1 MRSSDRMRLGM
12 TYMSEL
18 AVFPDLSIEEN
29 IRVGAQALGHADPGA
44 RVEELYGVFP
54 ALREKRRAPA
64 SSLSGG
70 QRKMLGI
77 AKALAAEPRLLVM
90 DEPSAGLSPLFVK
103 EVIRIL
109 SDLRGRG
116 LGAFDRRAE
125 YRLPRSGDAG
135 IRAGRRAYP
144 VLRHGR
150 GNDRQRSAAA
160 RLFRTEVMRTIRIGS
175 GAGYSGDR
183 IEPAVELAEKGD
195 IQYLVFECLGERTVA
210 LAQQARMKNPESGYD
225 PLLEE
230 RMRAV
235 LPLCAA
241 KGIKIVTNMGAANPL
256 AAARKTAEI
265 AKSLGLSS
273 LKIAAVVGDDVL
285 DACKDGDLPIMEFDG
300 TIKQLGNRLL
310 SANAYL
316 GAEPMAQALSGGA
329 DVVITGRAS
338 DPALFLAPMIHAF
351 GWAMDDWNLLGQGT
365 VAGHLLEC
373 AGQITGG
380 YFADPGYKDVQGL
393 ARLGFPIGEVGE
405 DGSLV
410 ITKVAGS
417 GGAVTA
423 QTCKEQL
430 LYEVHDPR
438 QYIQPDVVAD
448 FSQVKVEE
456 IAPDRVRVSGGRGTK
471 RTDTL
476 KVSVGYVDSFIGEG
490 QISYAGPG
498 ALARGRL
505 ALEIVRERL
514 KLTGV
519 AASELRFELIGVD
532 SLHGAEVSAH
542 ANEPYEVRVRVAGRT
557 ENLREA
563 IRIGNEVETLY
574 TNGPAAGG
582 GAFKSARDVVA
593 VASVLLPRELAKP
606 SVQFVGA

>member
-1 MRSSDRMRLGM
+1 
-12 TYMSEL
+12 
-18 AVFPDLSIEEN
+18 
-29 IRVGAQALGHADPGA
+29 
-44 RVEELYGVFP
+44 
-54 ALREKRRAPA
+54 
-64 SSLSGG
+64 
-70 QRKMLGI
+70 
-77 AKALAAEPRLLVM
+77 
-90 DEPSAGLSPLFVK
+90 
-103 EVIRIL
+103 
-109 SDLRGRG
+109 
-116 LGAFDRRAE
+116 
-125 YRLPRSGDAG
+125 
-135 IRAGRRAYP
+135 
-144 VLRHGR
+144 
-150 GNDRQRSAAA
+150 
-160 RLFRTEVMRTIRIGS
+160 MRTVRIGS

-210 LAQQARMKNPESGYD
+210 LAQQARMKNPEGGFD

-235 LPLCAA
+235 LPACAA
-241 KGIKIVTNMGAANPL
+241 RGIKIVTNMGAANPV

-265 AKSLGLSS
+265 ARSLGLSS
-273 LKIAAVVGDDVL
+273 LKIAAVIGDDVL
-285 DACKDGDLPIMEFDG
+285 DACKDGDLPIMEFAG

-316 GAEPMAQALSGGA
+316 GAEPMAQALAGGA
-329 DVVITGRAS
+329 DIVITGRAS

-380 YFADPGYKDVQGL
+380 YFADPGYKDIPDL

-405 DGSLV
+405 DGSLI
-410 ITKVAGS
+410 ITKVEGS

-430 LYEVHDPR
+430 LYEVHDPT

-456 IAPDRVRVSGGRGTK
+456 LAKDRVRVSGGRGTR
-471 RTDTL
+471 RTGTL
-476 KVSVGYVDSFIGEG
+476 KVSVGYLDSFIGEG

-532 SLHGAEVSAH
+532 SLHGAQVSAH

-557 ENLREA
+557 ENLHEA
-563 IRIGNEVETLY
+563 VRIGNEVETLY

-606 SVQFVGA
+606 SIQFMGA

>member
-1 MRSSDRMRLGM
+1 
-12 TYMSEL
+12 
-18 AVFPDLSIEEN
+18 
-29 IRVGAQALGHADPGA
+29 
-44 RVEELYGVFP
+44 
-54 ALREKRRAPA
+54 
-64 SSLSGG
+64 
-70 QRKMLGI
+70 
-77 AKALAAEPRLLVM
+77 
-90 DEPSAGLSPLFVK
+90 
-103 EVIRIL
+103 
-109 SDLRGRG
+109 
-116 LGAFDRRAE
+116 
-125 YRLPRSGDAG
+125 
-135 IRAGRRAYP
+135 
-144 VLRHGR
+144 
-150 GNDRQRSAAA
+150 
-160 RLFRTEVMRTIRIGS
+160 MRTIRIGS

-183 IEPAVELAEKGD
+183 VEPAVELAEKGD
-195 IQYLVFECLGERTVA
+195 IEYLVFECLGERTVA
-210 LAQQARMKNPESGYD
+210 LAQQARMKNPEVGYD

-235 LPLCAA
+235 LQLCAA
-241 KGIKIVTNMGAANPL
+241 KGIKIVTNMGAANPE

-265 AKSLGLSS
+265 AKSLGLSA

-285 DACKDGDLPIMEFDG
+285 DACKQGDFPILEFDG
-300 TIKQLGNRLL
+300 SIRQLGNRLL

-316 GAEPMAQALSGGA
+316 GAAPMAQALKQGA

-338 DPALFLAPMIHAF
+338 DPALFLAPMVHAF
-351 GWAMDDWNLLGQGT
+351 GWAMDDWDVLGQGT

-380 YFADPGYKDVQGL
+380 YFADPGYKDVPDL
-393 ARLGFPIGEVGE
+393 ARLGFPIGEVGA

-423 QTCKEQL
+423 RTCKEQL

-438 QYIQPDVVAD
+438 KYLQPDVVAD
-448 FSQVKVEE
+448 FSAVSVDE
-456 IAPDRVRVSGGRGTK
+456 IAPDRVRVSGGRGTQ
-471 RTDTL
+471 RTPTL

-505 ALEIVRERL
+505 ALDIVRERL

-519 AASELRFELIGVD
+519 ATSELRFDLIGVD
-532 SLHGAEVSAH
+532 SLHGAQVSAH
-542 ANEPYEVRVRVAGRT
+542 ASEPYEVRVRVTGRA

-563 IRIGNEVETLY
+563 MRIGNEVETLY
-574 TNGPAAGG
+574 TNGPAGGG
-582 GAFKSARDVVA
+582 GAWKSARDVVA

-606 SVQFVGA
+606 QVRFVGS

>member
-1 MRSSDRMRLGM
+1 M
-12 TYMSEL
+12 
-18 AVFPDLSIEEN
+18 
-29 IRVGAQALGHADPGA
+29 
-44 RVEELYGVFP
+44 
-54 ALREKRRAPA
+54 
-64 SSLSGG
+64 
-70 QRKMLGI
+70 
-77 AKALAAEPRLLVM
+77 
-90 DEPSAGLSPLFVK
+90 
-103 EVIRIL
+103 
-109 SDLRGRG
+109 
-116 LGAFDRRAE
+116 
-125 YRLPRSGDAG
+125 
-135 IRAGRRAYP
+135 
-144 VLRHGR
+144 
-150 GNDRQRSAAA
+150 
-160 RLFRTEVMRTIRIGS
+160 
-175 GAGYSGDR
+175 
-183 IEPAVELAEKGD
+183 
-195 IQYLVFECLGERTVA
+195 
-210 LAQQARMKNPESGYD
+210 
-225 PLLEE
+225 
-230 RMRAV
+230 
-235 LPLCAA
+235 
-241 KGIKIVTNMGAANPL
+241 
-256 AAARKTAEI
+256 
-265 AKSLGLSS
+265 
-273 LKIAAVVGDDVL
+273 L

-300 TIKQLGNRLL
+300 TIRQLGNRLL

-316 GAEPMAQALSGGA
+316 GAEPMAQALTAGA
-329 DVVITGRAS
+329 DIVITGRAS

-380 YFADPGYKDVQGL
+380 YFADPGYKDVADL

-430 LYEVHDPR
+430 LYEVHDPAK
-438 QYIQPDVVAD
+438 YFQPDVVAD

-456 IAPDRVRVSGGRGTK
+456 IGPDRVRVSGGRGAK

-476 KVSVGYVDSFIGEG
+476 KVSVGYVDSYIGEG

-514 KLTGV
+514 KLTNV
-519 AASELRFELIGVD
+519 AASELRFELVGVD
-532 SLHGAEVSAH
+532 SLHGPEVSAR
-542 ANEPYEVRVRVAGRT
+542 ASEPYEVRVRVSGRT

-563 IRIGNEVETLY
+563 VRIGNEVETLY

-582 GAFKSARDVVA
+582 GAWKSARDVVA

-606 SVQFVGA
+606 QIRFVGA

>member
-1 MRSSDRMRLGM
+1 M
-12 TYMSEL
+12 
-18 AVFPDLSIEEN
+18 
-29 IRVGAQALGHADPGA
+29 
-44 RVEELYGVFP
+44 
-54 ALREKRRAPA
+54 
-64 SSLSGG
+64 
-70 QRKMLGI
+70 
-77 AKALAAEPRLLVM
+77 
-90 DEPSAGLSPLFVK
+90 
-103 EVIRIL
+103 
-109 SDLRGRG
+109 
-116 LGAFDRRAE
+116 
-125 YRLPRSGDAG
+125 
-135 IRAGRRAYP
+135 
-144 VLRHGR
+144 
-150 GNDRQRSAAA
+150 
-160 RLFRTEVMRTIRIGS
+160 MRTIRIGS

-183 IEPAVELAEKGD
+183 IEPAVELAKKGD
-195 IQYLVFECLGERTVA
+195 IDYLVFECLGERTVA
-210 LAQQARMKNPESGYD
+210 LAQQARLKNPEAGYD

-241 KGIKIVTNMGAANPL
+241 KGIRIVTNMGAANPE
-256 AAARKTAEI
+256 AAAKKTAEI
-265 AKSLGLSS
+265 ARSLGLPS
-273 LKIAAVVGDDVL
+273 LKIAAIIGDDVL
-285 DACKDGDLPIMEFDG
+285 DACKAGDLPILEFAG
-300 TIKQLGNRLL
+300 SIKQLGNRLI

-316 GAEPMAQALSGGA
+316 GAEPMAQALRSGA

-380 YFADPGYKDVQGL
+380 YFADPGYKDIPDL

-410 ITKVAGS
+410 VTKVKGS

-423 QTCKEQL
+423 QTCREQL
-430 LYEVHDPR
+430 LYEVHDPTK
-438 QYIQPDVVAD
+438 YFQPDVVAD
-448 FSQVKVEE
+448 FSHVSVEE
-456 IAPDRVRVSGGRGTK
+456 IAPDRVRVSGGRGSK

-505 ALEIVRERL
+505 ALDIVRERL
-514 KLTGV
+514 RLTGV
-519 AASELRFELIGVD
+519 AVSELRFDLIGVD
-532 SLHGAEVSAH
+532 SLHGSQVSAH
-542 ANEPYEVRVRVAGRT
+542 AGEPYEVRVRVAGRT

-563 IRIGNEVETLY
+563 VRIGNEVETLY
-574 TNGPAAGG
+574 TNGPAGGG
-582 GAFKSARDVVA
+582 GAWKSARDAVA

-606 SVQFVGA
+606 QVRFVEA

>member
-1 MRSSDRMRLGM
+1 
-12 TYMSEL
+12 
-18 AVFPDLSIEEN
+18 
-29 IRVGAQALGHADPGA
+29 
-44 RVEELYGVFP
+44 
-54 ALREKRRAPA
+54 
-64 SSLSGG
+64 
-70 QRKMLGI
+70 
-77 AKALAAEPRLLVM
+77 
-90 DEPSAGLSPLFVK
+90 
-103 EVIRIL
+103 
-109 SDLRGRG
+109 
-116 LGAFDRRAE
+116 
-125 YRLPRSGDAG
+125 
-135 IRAGRRAYP
+135 
-144 VLRHGR
+144 
-150 GNDRQRSAAA
+150 
-160 RLFRTEVMRTIRIGS
+160 MRTIRIGS

-195 IQYLVFECLGERTVA
+195 IDYLVFECLGERTVA

-241 KGIKIVTNMGAANPL
+241 RGTKKGIKIVTNMGAANPE
-256 AAARKTAEI
+256 AAARKTADI
-265 AKSLGLSS
+265 ARSLGLSK

-285 DACKDGDLPIMEFDG
+285 DACKSNDLPIMEFDG
-300 TIKQLGNRLL
+300 TIKQLGNKLL

-316 GAEPMAQALSGGA
+316 GAEPMAEALGAGA

-380 YFADPGYKDVQGL
+380 YFADPGYKDVPDL

-410 ITKVAGS
+410 VTKVPGS

-430 LYEVHDPR
+430 LYEVHDP
-438 QYIQPDVVAD
+438 QKYFQPDVVAD
-448 FSQVKVEE
+448 FSQVSVEE
-456 IAPDRVRVSGGRGTK
+456 IAPDRVRISGGRGTR

-505 ALEIVRERL
+505 ALDIVRERL

-519 AASELRFELIGVD
+519 STSELRFDLIGMD
-532 SLHGAEVSAH
+532 SLHGPQVSAH
-542 ANEPYEVRVRVAGRT
+542 GNEPYEVRVRVAGRT

-563 IRIGNEVETLY
+563 VRIGNEVETLY
-574 TNGPAAGG
+574 TNGPAGGG
-582 GAFKSARDVVA
+582 GAWKSARDVVA
-593 VASVLLPRELAKP
+593 VASVLLPRGLANP
-606 SVQFVGA
+606 HVCFVEV

>member
-1 MRSSDRMRLGM
+1 
-12 TYMSEL
+12 
-18 AVFPDLSIEEN
+18 
-29 IRVGAQALGHADPGA
+29 
-44 RVEELYGVFP
+44 
-54 ALREKRRAPA
+54 
-64 SSLSGG
+64 
-70 QRKMLGI
+70 
-77 AKALAAEPRLLVM
+77 
-90 DEPSAGLSPLFVK
+90 
-103 EVIRIL
+103 
-109 SDLRGRG
+109 
-116 LGAFDRRAE
+116 
-125 YRLPRSGDAG
+125 
-135 IRAGRRAYP
+135 
-144 VLRHGR
+144 
-150 GNDRQRSAAA
+150 
-160 RLFRTEVMRTIRIGS
+160 MRTIRIGS

-183 IEPAVELAEKGD
+183 IEPAVDLAEQGE

-210 LAQQARMKNPESGYD
+210 LAQQARMKNPDGGYD

-235 LPLCAA
+235 LAICAA
-241 KGIKIVTNMGAANPL
+241 KGIKIVTNMGAANPH

-265 AKSLGLSS
+265 AKLLGLS
-273 LKIAAVVGDDVL
+273 LKIAAVIGDDVI
-285 DACKDGDLPIMEFDG
+285 DACKDGDLKIMEFDG

-316 GAEPMAQALSGGA
+316 GAEPMAQALAAGA
-329 DVVITGRAS
+329 DIVITGRAS

-351 GWAMDDWNLLGQGT
+351 GWAMDNWNLLGQGT

-373 AGQITGG
+373 AGQVTGG
-380 YFADPGYKDVQGL
+380 YFADPGYKDVADL

-423 QTCKEQL
+423 RPCAEQL
-430 LYEVHDPR
+430 LYEVHDPT

-456 IAPDRVRVSGGRGTK
+456 IAKDRVRVSGGRGTK
-471 RTDTL
+471 RTETL

-514 KLTGV
+514 RLTGV
-519 AASELRFELIGVD
+519 AASELRFELVGVD
-532 SLHGAEVSAH
+532 SLHGAEVSAD

-582 GAFKSARDVVA
+582 CGW
-593 VASVLLPRELAKP
+593 
-606 SVQFVGA
+606 

>member
-1 MRSSDRMRLGM
+1 
-12 TYMSEL
+12 
-18 AVFPDLSIEEN
+18 
-29 IRVGAQALGHADPGA
+29 
-44 RVEELYGVFP
+44 
-54 ALREKRRAPA
+54 
-64 SSLSGG
+64 
-70 QRKMLGI
+70 
-77 AKALAAEPRLLVM
+77 
-90 DEPSAGLSPLFVK
+90 
-103 EVIRIL
+103 
-109 SDLRGRG
+109 
-116 LGAFDRRAE
+116 
-125 YRLPRSGDAG
+125 
-135 IRAGRRAYP
+135 
-144 VLRHGR
+144 
-150 GNDRQRSAAA
+150 
-160 RLFRTEVMRTIRIGS
+160 MRTIRIGS

-183 IEPAVELAEKGD
+183 IEPAVELAEKGG
-195 IQYLVFECLGERTVA
+195 IHYLVFECLGERTVA
-210 LAQQARMKNPESGYD
+210 LAQQARMKNPDGGYD

-241 KGIKIVTNMGAANPL
+241 KGIKIVTNMGAAHPL

-273 LKIAAVVGDDVL
+273 LRIAAVIGDDVL

-316 GAEPMAQALSGGA
+316 GAGPMAEALEGGA
-329 DVVITGRAS
+329 DIVITGRAS

-380 YFADPGYKDVQGL
+380 YFVDPGFKDIADL

-410 ITKVAGS
+410 ITKVEGS

-430 LYEVHDPR
+430 LYEVHDPAR
-438 QYIQPDVVAD
+438 YIQPDVVAD

-456 IAPDRVRVSGGRGTK
+456 IAKDRVRVSGGRGSK
-471 RTDTL
+471 RTPTL

-514 KLTGV
+514 QLTGV
-519 AASELRFELIGVD
+519 AASEWRFELIGVD
-532 SLHGAEVSAH
+532 SLHGAQVSAH
-542 ANEPYEVRVRVAGRT
+542 ANEPYEVRLRVAGRT
-557 ENLREA
+557 ESLREA

-582 GAFKSARDVVA
+582 GAFKSARDLVA

-606 SVQFVGA
+606 QIQFVGA